1 MEIYHQPT
9 MEHVLQLKK
18 IQKGIFGL
26 GIEIQELGDM
36 TARL

>member
-1 MEIYHQPT
+1 
-9 MEHVLQLKK
+9 MEHVFA
-18 IQKGIFGL
+18 IEEDQKGIWF

>member
-1 MEIYHQPT
+1 

-18 IQKGIFGL
+18 IQKGIFG
-26 GIEIQELGDM
+26 IEIQELGDM